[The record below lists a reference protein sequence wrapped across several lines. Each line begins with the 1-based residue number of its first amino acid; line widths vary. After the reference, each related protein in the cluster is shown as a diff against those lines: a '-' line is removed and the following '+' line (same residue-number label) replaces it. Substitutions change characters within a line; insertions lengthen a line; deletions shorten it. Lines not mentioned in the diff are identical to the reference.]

1 LVEAHPTENING
13 CIDKVMEGPVSLGTP
28 RCNDKAAGNELVHTV
43 VARRV
48 EGAQLCER
56 PTRIGD
62 HNAFP
67 GSRTAQ
73 RTGQGKAQFTGA

>member
-13 CIDKVMEGPVSLGTP
+13 CIDKVMKGPVSLGTP

-48 EGAQLCER
+48 EGA
-56 PTRIGD
+56 
-62 HNAFP
+62 
-67 GSRTAQ
+67 
-73 RTGQGKAQFTGA
+73 